1 MYKYILFDLDGTL
14 TDSAP
19 GIIRCVQYAL
29 EKCGKGTCP
38 DRELLPF
45 IGPPLTESF
54 QKICGMTAAE
64 ANTAL
69 EYYRERFA
77 RVGMYENSVYDG
89 IPELLQNLRQAGK
102 TLAVATSKPQLY
114 AEKILEHFGLAAHF
128 STIAGPGFNGELPT
142 KTDVISE
149 VLQRLYLTAADKNAA
164 VMLGD
169 REHDAIGAQQ
179 NKIAIIGAG
188 YGYSSPGELSA
199 AGVRQIV
206 SAPQDFA
213 DFLL

>member
-1 MYKYILFDLDGTL
+1 M
-14 TDSAP
+14 P
-19 GIIRCVQYAL
+19 WR
-29 EKCGKGTCP
+29 KCGKGTCP

-89 IPELLQNLRQAGK
+89 IPEITAKPAAGRQDRSHQQAAALRR
-102 TLAVATSKPQLY
+102 
-114 AEKILEHFGLAAHF
+114 KILEHFGLAAHF
-128 STIAGPGFNGELPT
+128 SAIAGPGFNGELPT
-142 KTDVISE
+142 KADVISE
-149 VLQRLYLTAADKNAA
+149 VLQRLHLTAADKNAA

-206 SAPQDFA
+206 SAPAGFCRL
-213 DFLL
+213 FIMIYF

>member
-77 RVGMYENSVYDG
+77 RVGMYENSVY
-89 IPELLQNLRQAGK
+89 GK

-142 KTDVISE
+142 KADVISE
-149 VLQRLYLTAADKNAA
+149 VLQRLHLTAADKNAA

>member
-114 AEKILEHFGLAAHF
+114 AEKILEPRRSLLNNSRPRVQRRAANQ
-128 STIAGPGFNGELPT
+128 SRR
-142 KTDVISE
+142 D
-149 VLQRLYLTAADKNAA
+149 QR
-164 VMLGD
+164 
-169 REHDAIGAQQ
+169 
-179 NKIAIIGAG
+179 
-188 YGYSSPGELSA
+188 SA
-199 AGVRQIV
+199 AAA
-206 SAPQDFA
+206 APYRC
-213 DFLL
+213 

>member
-19 GIIRCVQYAL
+19 GIIRCVQHAL
-29 EKCGKGTCP
+29 EKCGKGTYP
-38 DRELLPF
+38 DHELLSF

-54 QKICGMTAAE
+54 QKICGMTAEE

-89 IPELLQNLRQAGK
+89 VPELLQNLRQAGK

-142 KTDVISE
+142 KADVISE
-149 VLQRLYLTAADKNAA
+149 VLQRLQ
-164 VMLGD
+164 GD

-206 SAPQDFA
+206 SAPQAFA

>member
-54 QKICGMTAAE
+54 QKVCGMTAAE

-89 IPELLQNLRQAGK
+89 IPELLQNLRQAR
-102 TLAVATSKPQLY
+102 P
-114 AEKILEHFGLAAHF
+114 
-128 STIAGPGFNGELPT
+128 LP
-142 KTDVISE
+142 
-149 VLQRLYLTAADKNAA
+149 
-164 VMLGD
+164 
-169 REHDAIGAQQ
+169 
-179 NKIAIIGAG
+179 
-188 YGYSSPGELSA
+188 
-199 AGVRQIV
+199 
-206 SAPQDFA
+206 
-213 DFLL
+213 

>member
-54 QKICGMTAAE
+54 QKVCGMTAAE

-89 IPELLQNLRQAGK
+89 VPELLQNLRQAGK

-128 STIAGPGFNGELPT
+128 
-142 KTDVISE
+142 
-149 VLQRLYLTAADKNAA
+149 TAADKNAA

-179 NKIAIIGAG
+179 NNIAIIGAG

-213 DFLL
+213 EFLI